1 MTSSTGRPGM
11 IPCKSDVLL
20 DVSLVVISLPS
31 DNPVKAD
38 NQLSL
43 DLAGADFC
51 VRLYLDSPL
60 QSDRK

>member
-1 MTSSTGRPGM
+1 MTSSTGRPGI
-11 IPCKSDVLL
+11 IPCKGVVLL

-38 NQLSL
+38 NQLRL

-51 VRLYLDSPL
+51 VRLYLDLPL
-60 QSDRK
+60 QSYRK